1 MTDKQKVTMAS
12 VILRR
17 FGFTNREA
25 ARFWGVREETVA
37 KWVTGETDMP
47 TTMQLTALEQINAW
61 QSYSRH
67 MAGIYHDIFQEAPE
81 AYIGILSANDAAAYG
96 VPESDG
102 FISNTIASICAY
114 LAPKHEHLVLIT
126 SEEAA
131 REDTLTRLRECAFL
145 WAINFVDLFNMETA
159 FGMTELAMTEFLVS
173 RLRRDLGNPVAAML
187 STDGITY
194 DRRWTIHFINTHDFV
209 ADFANEDGEADER
222 HEYFEVSFTPL
233 SLDSPFDFYSDDQ
246 ARVRLVLEN
255 GTTMDVGL
263 ATGDSEADFV
273 AMNAA
278 VADMLNE
285 IFGTP
290 AKMKAAFEKQRA
302 VEQSERDMLH

>member
-12 VILRR
+12 VILGR

-25 ARFWGVREETVA
+25 AQFWGVREETVA

-61 QSYSRH
+61 QSYCRH

-81 AYIGILSANDAAAYG
+81 AYIGVLSANDAAAYG

-131 REDTLTRLRECAFL
+131 REDTLTRLRECALL

-173 RLRRDLGNPVAAML
+173 RLRRDLSDPVAAML

-209 ADFANEDGEADER
+209 ADFANEDGEGDER

-233 SLDSPFDFYSDDQ
+233 SLDSPFDFYS
-246 ARVRLVLEN
+246 
-255 GTTMDVGL
+255 
-263 ATGDSEADFV
+263 
-273 AMNAA
+273 
-278 VADMLNE
+278 
-285 IFGTP
+285 
-290 AKMKAAFEKQRA
+290 
-302 VEQSERDMLH
+302 

>member
-1 MTDKQKVTMAS
+1 
-12 VILRR
+12 
-17 FGFTNREA
+17 
-25 ARFWGVREETVA
+25 
-37 KWVTGETDMP
+37 
-47 TTMQLTALEQINAW
+47 
-61 QSYSRH
+61 

-81 AYIGILSANDAAAYG
+81 AYIGVLSANDAAAYG

-114 LAPKHEHLVLIT
+114 LAPKHEHLVLVT

-173 RLRRDLGNPVAAML
+173 RLRRDLSDPVAAML

-209 ADFANEDGEADER
+209 ADFANEDGEGDER

-246 ARVRLVLEN
+246 ARVRLVLDN

-263 ATGDSEADFV
+263 ATGDAEADFV

-285 IFGTP
+285 VFGTP
-290 AKMKAAFEKQRA
+290 AKMKAAFERQCA

>member
-25 ARFWGVREETVA
+25 AQFWQVREETVA
-37 KWVTGETDMP
+37 NWVTGETDMP
-47 TTMQLTALEQINAW
+47 TTMQLTALEQISIW
-61 QSYSRH
+61 ESYCRH
-67 MAGIYHDIFQEAPE
+67 MAGVYHDIYKEAPE
-81 AYIGILSANDAAAYG
+81 AYIGVLSANDAAAYG

-114 LAPKHEHLVLIT
+114 LGPKNHSLVLVT
-126 SEEAA
+126 PEEAT
-131 REDTLTRLRECAFL
+131 REDTLTRMRECAFL
-145 WAINFVDLFNMETA
+145 WAINFVDLFDMDT
-159 FGMTELAMTEFLVS
+159 GLSLTELAMTDFLVS
-173 RLRRDLGNPVAAML
+173 RLRQDLSDPIAAML
-187 STDGITY
+187 STDGTTY

-209 ADFANEDGEADER
+209 ADFTSEDDEGDER

-246 ARVRLVLEN
+246 ARVRLVLDN

-263 ATGDSEADFV
+263 TAGEAEGDFV
-273 AMNAA
+273 AMNIA
-278 VADMLNE
+278 VAEMLNE
-285 IFGTP
+285 VFGTP
-290 AKMKAAFEKQRA
+290 AKMKAAFEKQSA
-302 VEQSERDMLH
+302 VEQAARDMLH

>member
-25 ARFWGVREETVA
+25 AQFWGVREETVA
-37 KWVTGETDMP
+37 KWATGETDMP
-47 TTMQLTALEQINAW
+47 TTMQLTALEQISIW
-61 QSYSRH
+61 EGYCRH
-67 MAGIYHDIFQEAPE
+67 MAGVYHDVFKEAPE
-81 AYIGILSANDAAAYG
+81 AYIGVLSANNAAAYG

-114 LAPKHEHLVLIT
+114 LGPKNHSLVLVT
-126 SEEAA
+126 PEEAT
-131 REDTLTRLRECAFL
+131 REDTLTRIRECAFL
-145 WAINFVDLFNMETA
+145 WAINFVDLLDMGTA
-159 FGMTELAMTEFLVS
+159 LGTTELAMTEFLIS
-173 RLRRDLGNPVAAML
+173 RLRRDLSDPVAAML
-187 STDGITY
+187 STDGKTY
-194 DRRWTIHFINTHDFV
+194 DRRWTIHFINTHDLV
-209 ADFANEDGEADER
+209 ADFTNEGEDGVGR

-233 SLDSPFDFYSDDQ
+233 SLDSPFNFYSDDQ
-246 ARVRLVLEN
+246 ARVRLVLDN

-263 ATGDSEADFV
+263 AAGDAEADFV

-285 IFGTP
+285 VFGTP
-290 AKMKAAFEKQRA
+290 EKMKAAFEKQRA
-302 VEQSERDMLH
+302 VEQSERDLLH